1 MLKTSVSEGA
11 KYLAKLLRG
20 RFPRPSGPFAFPIHK
35 FSSVVCTSSLVKW
48 SLSTF
53 DGLELSEF
61 FDNPN

>member
-35 FSSVVCTSSLVKW
+35 FPSVVCSFSLVKW
-48 SLSTF
+48 SFSTF
-53 DGLELSEF
+53 KDLELSEVL
-61 FDNPN
+61 